1 MGKSK
6 NSVNKI
12 NHHLFKPC
20 YRNDQYRQDEFLRDF
35 EYYETTPL
43 KDIVFDDNHLI
54 PWVFF
59 NKGAI
64 ISLLPNL
71 IEGIYKSF
79 PVVIASGI
87 SFIQNFIQDE
97 TIQEAF
103 ADLPLEKKLEIKK
116 LFEFLLFSNNP
127 ELSDLWSLE
136 DVLFQNL
143 EFVTTELEN
152 S

>member
-1 MGKSK
+1 M
-6 NSVNKI
+6 
-12 NHHLFKPC
+12 
-20 YRNDQYRQDEFLRDF
+20 
-35 EYYETTPL
+35 
-43 KDIVFDDNHLI
+43 
-54 PWVFF
+54 
-59 NKGAI
+59 
-64 ISLLPNL
+64 LPNL